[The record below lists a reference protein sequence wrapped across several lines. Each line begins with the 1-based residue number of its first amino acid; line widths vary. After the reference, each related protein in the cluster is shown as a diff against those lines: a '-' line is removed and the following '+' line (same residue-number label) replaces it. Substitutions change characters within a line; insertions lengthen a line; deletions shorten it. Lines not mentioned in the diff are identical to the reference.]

1 MLKRR
6 ESILFIVVTIGIII
20 LTLLQL
26 NQVDFIYGLGQI
38 ILYFIFLCTFIYAI
52 YRLINDK
59 RQTAIFEKS
68 KSLFLGLIL
77 TGFFF
82 LLSYL
87 VDTDGGKKK
96 LIVGGVDHDINFI
109 HFQLFT
115 DNSFKF
121 LNSGPF
127 GGQIYR
133 GKYTLIDDTLYLD
146 NDSLHYLYPTLRL
159 VKKTDNNKTYFEPV
173 DSLRLKDRLFV
184 YDDYSSKK

>member
-20 LTLLQL
+20 LTFLQL
-26 NQVDFIYGLGQI
+26 NQIDFIYGLGQI
-38 ILYFIFLCTFIYAI
+38 ILYFIFFCTFIYAT
-52 YRLINDK
+52 YRLVKDK
-59 RQTAIFEKS
+59 RQTPFFEKS
-68 KSLFLGLIL
+68 KPLFLGLFV

-96 LIVGGVDHDINFI
+96 FIVGGVDHDINFI

-133 GKYTLIDDTLYLD
+133 GKYTLIGDTLSLY
-146 NDSLHYLYPTLRL
+146 NDSLRYLYPTLRL
-159 VKKTDNNKTYFEPV
+159 VKKTDNNKTFFEPV
-173 DSLRLKDRLFV
+173 DSLRFKDKLYV
-184 YDDYSSKK
+184 YNDYSNKK

>member
-38 ILYFIFLCTFIYAI
+38 ILYFIFFCTFIYGI
-52 YRLINDK
+52 YRLLKDK
-59 RQTAIFEKS
+59 RQTTFFEKI
-68 KSLFLGLIL
+68 KPLFLGLVL
-77 TGFFF
+77 TAFFY

-87 VDTDGGKKK
+87 VDTDGGKKR
-96 LIVGGVDHDINFI
+96 LIVGGIDHDINFI
-109 HFQLFT
+109 HFQLFK

-133 GKYTLIDDTLYLD
+133 GKYTLIDDTLFFGND
-146 NDSLHYLYPTLRL
+146 NLRYLYPSLRL
-159 VKKTDNNKTYFEPV
+159 VKKTDKNKTYFEPV
-173 DSLRLKDRLFV
+173 DSFKFKDRLFV
-184 YDDYSSKK
+184 YNNYSSKK